1 MTASTAK
8 PSKRS
13 SPKAVEFP
21 PLLSS
26 SSSAAAASSSSS
38 AKPVAHRLLR
48 KGSVGKPPLVPLTEA
63 RQYQH
68 ERSASRGA
76 ARETESEKW
85 DANPDNASAARD
97 GRQFAVANV
106 GNHGRIYLR
115 YVKLLYLSV
124 GPRKPSSSCSR
135 KRVARLA
142 LSRARWNAHPGLAY
156 TRKPPETLTST
167 TNTGPCADLQTLGP
181 SKQFSI
187 ADPADFQPAHDPSAI
202 LSAPTS
208 ILEPKS
214 HTHQACRCRC
224 HAMGQRTSRL
234 SLHR

>member
-1 MTASTAK
+1 MPAASRPNRPDIPAYTDALDRPAPPLPAHGFPTSTHGLPSRLCARRSRCSSNLLGSRALPAATADMAASTAK

-13 SPKAVEFP
+13 SPKTVEFP

-115 YVKLLYLSV
+115 YVKLLLPL
-124 GPRKPSSSCSR
+124 G
-135 KRVARLA
+135 
-142 LSRARWNAHPGLAY
+142 RA
-156 TRKPPETLTST
+156 S
-167 TNTGPCADLQTLGP
+167 QT
-181 SKQFSI
+181 
-187 ADPADFQPAHDPSAI
+187 
-202 LSAPTS
+202 
-208 ILEPKS
+208 
-214 HTHQACRCRC
+214 
-224 HAMGQRTSRL
+224 
-234 SLHR
+234 